1 MQIRIVIV
9 IVGLFLILEI
19 LASFFVYFDKGKV
32 VNVKELFLNIPED
45 FPSNFYILVLKAK
58 NPHFYDFFYHLIS
71 GDLYFYSQVSKYKLV
86 KFEGFNVKDEVQFY
100 GRSEMLC
107 LILAFWTYKK
117 GFKFSDNLKIS
128 VIGDVSEK
136 GEVLPVAGASIKYS
150 IASENDINI
159 LIAPIQNEKELKNF
173 GNKSLYCFFVHH
185 VEDAKKNLLK
195 FISPKVVNVR

>member
-9 IVGLFLILEI
+9 IIGFFLILEI
-19 LASFFVYFDKGKV
+19 LASFFVYFDEGKV

-58 NPHFYDFFYHLIS
+58 NPHFYDFFYHLIL
-71 GDLYFYSQVSKYKLV
+71 GDLYSYSQVSKYKLV

-107 LILAFWTYKK
+107 LILAFWAYEK
-117 GFKFSDNLKIS
+117 GLKFSDNLKIG
-128 VIGDVSEK
+128 VIGDVSKE
-136 GEVLPVAGASIKYS
+136 GEVLSVAGASIKYS
-150 IASENDINI
+150 IALENDINI
-159 LIAPIQNEKELKNF
+159 LIAPIQNKKEIKNF
-173 GNKSLYCFFVHH
+173 DNKSLYCLFVRH

-195 FISPKVVNVR
+195 FVSPKVVNVK